1 MGAKT
6 VPNSSKELWA
16 LVRRQ
21 HGTVSRRQL
30 LAAGLS
36 DKAITHRLA
45 VGRLHRWHTGVYSVG
60 RRELP
65 RVGELMAAVLAGGE
79 GAVLSH
85 ESAAELWGIA
95 SRRSRIEITVP
106 RARNPRVRGVTVHRR
121 PIPEANLTLHRAV
134 PITTPA
140 CTLVDIAHRL
150 PADKTERAV
159 NEADRLDLIDPEA
172 LRTELE
178 DMPGRRGVPALRT
191 LLDRRTFTLTR
202 SELERRFTPIA
213 RAAGLP
219 LPQTGVWLNGYEVD
233 FYWPELGLVVET
245 DGLRYHRTAAQQTR
259 ALVRDQ
265 AHFDSGLTPLRFS
278 HAQVEY
284 EPEIVQRSL
293 MRMVRRLSTE

>member
-45 VGRLHRWHTGVYSVG
+45 VGRLHRWYTGVYSVG

-65 RVGELMAAVLAGGE
+65 RVGELMAAVLACGE

-95 SRRSRIEITVP
+95 PRRSRIEITVP
-106 RARNPRVRGVTVHRR
+106 RGRNPRVRGVRTHRR
-121 PIPEANLTLHRAV
+121 TIPAANMTVYRAV

-140 CTLVDIAHRL
+140 CTLVDIADRL
-150 PADKTERAV
+150 SPERTERAV
-159 NEADRLDLIDPEA
+159 NEADRLDLIDPET

-178 DMPGRRGVPALRT
+178 DMPGRRGVPALRK

-202 SELERRFTPIA
+202 SSLERRFKPIA

-219 LPQTGVWLNGYEVD
+219 PPQTCVHVNGYEVD

-259 ALVRDQ
+259 ALMRDQ

-284 EPEIVQRSL
+284 EPEMVQRSL
-293 MRMVRRLSTE
+293 AAMLRRLTSE